1 MQKLILISLL
11 VYDAVGLLQGVGVLT
26 SISESVIE
34 AEVSRLFKKME
45 KQLVTMD
52 PIKRISQRDGDL
64 YYEITDLLF
73 TKFNAP
79 DVNIDI
85 KGPEL
90 TVAADLRNA
99 DLGISLSWY
108 SSYETWFKTFSISG
122 SALVKLYGVH
132 FTKQVTLGIDDT
144 GTLNIRPCEECCG
157 ISIDTIDIS
166 VQGGYFSWIID
177 KFIGYF
183 DHTIERLISDMSCEK
198 LNSLT
203 LHEAN
208 EFISTTPD
216 NWVFNNGMSVNYR
229 PIFIKGSRDCVQIGV
244 TGVISMA
251 GGEVLDIEESQV
263 QEGCASAGNSFS
275 FRLSQQSLQTF
286 FNTLYTKGSLQYK
299 LEKSKGEEQSDYIV
313 RKGANPLAGQDPT
326 AINVDAISEPV
337 VDITPEGIRLKIPVL
352 LKVTLPTT
360 HNEMK
365 SEISLGPRGQN
376 SHVVKVR
383 AELSCLLG
391 VKIEVIGDRLMLKG
405 TVAKPSIIVSDL
417 LSKKTIYT
425 KKHVNNFLMGL
436 FQKTL
441 VPITNLYLE
450 EGVPIY
456 LSSHFNLTE
465 YNLQYHQD
473 YIEIV
478 GDIERRD

>member
-1 MQKLILISLL
+1 MHKLILISLL

-26 SISESVIE
+26 SISERVIE
-34 AEVSRLFKKME
+34 AEVSRLFKTME
-45 KQLVTMD
+45 KQLVTME
-52 PIKRISQRDGDL
+52 PIHRISQRDGDL
-64 YYEITDLLF
+64 YYEMTDLLF
-73 TKFNAP
+73 TKFTAP
-79 DVNIDI
+79 DVSIDI
-85 KGPEL
+85 KGPDL
-90 TVAADLRNA
+90 TVAANLKNA

-108 SSYETWFKTFSISG
+108 ASYETWFKTFSVSG

-132 FTKQVTLGIDDT
+132 FTKQVTLGIDET
-144 GTLNIRPCEECCG
+144 GVLNIRPCTECCG

-166 VQGGYFSWIID
+166 LQGGYFSWIID
-177 KFIGYF
+177 KIIGYF
-183 DHTIERLISDMSCEK
+183 DHTIERMISDVSCDK

-203 LHEAN
+203 LNEAN
-208 EFISTTPD
+208 QFISTTPD
-216 NWVFNNGMSVNYR
+216 NWVFNNGMAVHYR
-229 PIFIKGSRDCVQIGV
+229 PVFIKGGRDCVQIGV

-251 GGEVLDIEESQV
+251 GGEVIEIEESQV

-313 RKGANPLAGQDPT
+313 RKGANPLAGQEPT
-326 AINVDAISEPV
+326 AINVEAISEPV
-337 VDITPEGIRLKIPVL
+337 VDVTPEGIMLKIPVL

-365 SEISLGPRGQN
+365 SSISLGPKGQN
-376 SHVVKVR
+376 NHVVKAR

-391 VKIEVIGDRLMLKG
+391 VKLDVIDERLMLKG
-405 TVAKPSIIVSDL
+405 QVAEPSIIVSDL
-417 LSKKTIYT
+417 LTKKTIYT

-436 FQKTL
+436 LQKTL
-441 VPITNLYLE
+441 VPITNIYLE
-450 EGVPIY
+450 EGVPVY
-456 LSSHFNLTE
+456 LSSHFNLKE
-465 YNLQYHQD
+465 YNVEYHQD

-478 GDIERRD
+478 GDIERRG